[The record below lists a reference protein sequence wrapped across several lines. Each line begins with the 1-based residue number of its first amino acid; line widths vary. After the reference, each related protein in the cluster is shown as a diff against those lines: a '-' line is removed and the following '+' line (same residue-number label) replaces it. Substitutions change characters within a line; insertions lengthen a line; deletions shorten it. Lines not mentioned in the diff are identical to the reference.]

1 MAVLDVR
8 DLMAQGDDPFAVI
21 MAAVSQLGP
30 TESLELIAPLDPI
43 PLYTVLEARGYAHR
57 TEDLGGGDY
66 RVRFTPG
73 QGTADD

>member
-1 MAVLDVR
+1 MAELDVR
-8 DLMAQGDDPFAVI
+8 ELMAQGADPFAVI

-30 TESLELIAPLDPI
+30 SEPLDLIAPLDPI

-66 RVRFTPG
+66 RVRFTPS
-73 QGTADD
+73 QGAADD